1 MAKGLLS
8 QNTRTLE
15 KARTVV
21 QMVIDGLKS
30 TSLLL
35 RGNNENNVR
44 IHVIVRHIAIAC
56 AEKAFLVDHGAL

>member
-1 MAKGLLS
+1 MARGLLS

-15 KARTVV
+15 KARIVV
-21 QMVIDGLKS
+21 QMVVDGLKS

-35 RGNNENNVR
+35 RGSNENNVR
-44 IHVIVRHIAIAC
+44 IHVVIRAIAVAC

>member
-21 QMVIDGLKS
+21 QMVVDGLKS
-30 TSLLL
+30 TSLLF
-35 RGNNENNVR
+35 RGSNENNVK
-44 IHVIVRHIAIAC
+44 IHVVIGDIAVAC
-56 AEKAFLVDHGAL
+56 AEKAFW